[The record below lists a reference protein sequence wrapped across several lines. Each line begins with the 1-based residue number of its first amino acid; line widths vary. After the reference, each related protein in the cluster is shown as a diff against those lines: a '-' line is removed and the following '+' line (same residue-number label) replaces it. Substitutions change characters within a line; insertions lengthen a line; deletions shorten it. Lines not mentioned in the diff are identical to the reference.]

1 MSLALGRLVALAEAA
16 PSRHLPWLPLQVSFL
31 DDPSPRKM
39 IRAGN
44 QFFGKTAALCEEM
57 RRRGERDH
65 PDPAMT
71 YPRRM
76 ICISP
81 SSPQSVSIQKKLW
94 ECLDKRKIDPR
105 TQFDPVMGFR
115 GRYPAVR
122 WLDGSV
128 LLFKSGEA
136 GAISFAGETVDDVF
150 IDEPTTLRIYQE
162 ADRRVTMRGGYLL
175 LGMTPINAREPLD
188 WLRGLCESGVIS
200 EHHAELTAA
209 QMVPVG
215 HDEPRRTMTGDPIDA
230 GFIEAQRRS
239 VVGPDAAI
247 ILDGGWET
255 PVEGQAFPAFDPRPG
270 GSHVV
275 TEVPPDLDVQLHL
288 GIDHGERDHKQ
299 VAVLVGIQAAGLYP
313 AVWVLDEYI
322 GEGLTTPEADAEGI
336 VAMLGRWG
344 WGWSDLHAACG
355 DKPHDVR
362 RITRSVAR
370 KSNAD
375 LQVALARRMNLAPGR
390 LSPPIRQAK
399 KGRGG
404 GRGSVDRGV
413 RWLHTCMLRE
423 GGFKIHVNCQR
434 GILSL
439 SRWAWSDDEWKDWI
453 DALRYSTHH
462 VAMRTARILAE
473 SPTVRFR

>member
-1 MSLALGRLVALAEAA
+1 MTLALAQLRALADAA
-16 PSRHLPWLPLQVSFL
+16 PSRHLPWLPLQAGFL
-31 DDPSPRKM
+31 ADPSRRKL

-57 RRRGERDH
+57 RRRGEHEH
-65 PDPAMT
+65 PNTTMT

-81 SSPQSVSIQKKLW
+81 SAPQSVSIQKKLY
-94 ECLDKRKIDPR
+94 ECLDKRQLDPR
-105 TQFDPVMGFR
+105 TQFDPILGFR

-162 ADRRVTMRGGYLL
+162 ADRRVTMRGGYLI

-188 WLRGLCESGVIS
+188 WLRTLVEGGVVS
-200 EHHAELTAA
+200 EHYSALTPEA
-209 QMVPVG
+209 MIPVG
-215 HDEPRRTMTGDPIDA
+215 HDEPRQTGDGQVIDA
-230 GFIEAQRRS
+230 AFIAHERRKI
-239 VVGPDAAI
+239 VGPAAPI
-247 ILDGGWET
+247 ILDGEWET
-255 PVEGQAFPAFDPRPG
+255 PVEGQSFPAFDPRPG
-270 GSHVV
+270 GEHVV
-275 TEVPPDLDVQLHL
+275 SEVPPNVELTLVL

-299 VAVLVGIQAAGLYP
+299 VAVLVGIEQGGLYP
-313 AVWVLDEYI
+313 CVWVLDEYI

-336 VAMLGRWG
+336 LTMLGRWG
-344 WGWSDLHAACG
+344 WSWSDLDAAMG

-362 RITRSVAR
+362 RVTKSVAR

-375 LQVALARRMNLAPGR
+375 LQVALARRLNRAPGR
-390 LSPPIRQAK
+390 LAPPIRQAK
-399 KGRGG
+399 RGRGG

-413 RWLHTCMLRE
+413 RWLHTCMLRAD
-423 GGFKIHVNCQR
+423 GFKIHKRCER
-434 GILSL
+434 GIKSL
-439 SRWAWSDDEWKDWI
+439 SRWAWADDEWKDWV
-453 DALRYSTHH
+453 DALRYATWKP
-462 VAMRTARILAE
+462 AMKTARILAQQ
-473 SPTVRFR
+473 PTVRLR